1 MCDFKGY
8 REAIA
13 KLPGISVKEAERAA
27 KKVTLHRAGCQ
38 PLGKTIRAYGGN
50 AHRATHISSPIFR
63 AACLIG
69 VS

>member
-8 REAIA
+8 EEAIA

-27 KKVTLHRAGCQ
+27 KKMLRLSGNRI
-38 PLGKTIRAYGGN
+38 GKTDLLHFGNN

-69 VS
+69 VT